1 MRMLASFCLL
11 AAFAGAPSSAQRELT
26 EPNGEGVVKAIMSY
40 PAGKPGAIARMTW
53 DALRYAAQ
61 QDRCRDLGCLILIN
75 DSQSYRLQGFYVR
88 PVRPRA
94 PDDWGDNQIEH
105 ALGPNEATVR
115 FKLPDQRF
123 CKWPVKFIL
132 KNRKSKETYPVE
144 TTANLCVSPGQ
155 HTVLKVRIVKPEVY
169 VDG

>member
-1 MRMLASFCLL
+1 MRRLASFCLL
-11 AAFAGAPSSAQRELT
+11 AAFAAAPSGAQRELT
-26 EPNGEGVVKAIMSY
+26 EPNGEGVVPAIMSY
-40 PAGKPGAIARMTW
+40 PVGKPGVIARMTW
-53 DALRYAAQ
+53 DALRYAARA
-61 QDRCRDLGCLILIN
+61 DRCRDLGCLILIN
-75 DSQSYRLQGFYVR
+75 DSQNYRLQGFYVR
-88 PVRPRA
+88 PVAPRT
-94 PDDWGDNQIEH
+94 PEDWGDNQIAH

-132 KNRKSKETYPVE
+132 RNRKSKEIYPVE

-155 HTVLKVRIVKPEVY
+155 HTVLKVRIIKPEVF